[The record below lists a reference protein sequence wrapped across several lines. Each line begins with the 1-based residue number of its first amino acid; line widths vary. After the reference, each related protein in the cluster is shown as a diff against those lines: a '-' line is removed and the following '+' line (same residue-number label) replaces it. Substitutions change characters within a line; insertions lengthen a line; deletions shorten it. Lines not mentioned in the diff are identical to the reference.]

1 MFDMITLPNGLRV
14 VGEPLN
20 HLRSC
25 SVGVW
30 IKAGSMNE
38 TSGGKRAVPL
48 H

>member
-1 MFDMITLPNGLRV
+1 MFHSITLPNGLRV
-14 VGEPLN
+14 VGEPLS

-38 TSGGKRAVPL
+38 RAGGKRPVAL
-48 H
+48 Y